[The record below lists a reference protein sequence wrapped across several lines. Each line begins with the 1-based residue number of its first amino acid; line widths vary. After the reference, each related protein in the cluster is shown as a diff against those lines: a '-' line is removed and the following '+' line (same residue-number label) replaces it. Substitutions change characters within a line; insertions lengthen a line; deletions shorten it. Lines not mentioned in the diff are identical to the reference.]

1 MERLRLPAQLAS
13 LDRFRGFV
21 DQAARAAN
29 VAPEVLLK
37 IELVL
42 EELLVNHVLHA
53 YGSGQ
58 GDSEV
63 GCSCRRGFFCVE
75 VIDDAAPFDPLQQ
88 ATPDLTLAPGD
99 RPIGGL
105 GIHMVRSL
113 ADEIYYRREA
123 GRNVMTACFALT
135 SPAPL
140 PPGSRTT

>member
-1 MERLRLPAQLAS
+1 VKRLRLPAQLAS
-13 LDRFRGFV
+13 LDRFRSFV
-21 DQAARAAN
+21 DQAARAAD
-29 VAPEVLLK
+29 AGPEVLLK

-42 EELLVNHVLHA
+42 EELLVNHVSHA
-53 YGSGQ
+53 YGAGQ

-63 GCSCRRGFFCVE
+63 ACFCRPGFFCLE
-75 VIDDAAPFDPLQQ
+75 VVDEAAPFDPLQQ

-135 SPAPL
+135 STAPFQPA
-140 PPGSRTT
+140 SRTA